1 MELSDNVY
9 ILLSRV
15 NTMLRDQYPSIDEL
29 CASEDI
35 DRQLLDEKLAA
46 AGFTYNPEQNK
57 YW

>member
-35 DRQLLDEKLAA
+35 DKQLLDEKLAA
-46 AGFTYNPEQNK
+46 AGFTYNSDQNK

>member
-29 CASEDI
+29 CASEDVS
-35 DRQLLDEKLAA
+35 RQLLDEKLAA
-46 AGFTYNPEQNK
+46 AGFTYSLEHNK

>member
-46 AGFTYNPEQNK
+46 AGFTYNPDQNK